1 MCSMSAVLLLQADV
15 NRYIILT
22 FKLSTILG
30 VVAVAPSGFMG
41 GSLLLYVS
49 QSEHFRG
56 SKPSTV
62 NYWL

>member
-41 GSLLLYVS
+41 GSGYCM
-49 QSEHFRG
+49 
-56 SKPSTV
+56 
-62 NYWL
+62 